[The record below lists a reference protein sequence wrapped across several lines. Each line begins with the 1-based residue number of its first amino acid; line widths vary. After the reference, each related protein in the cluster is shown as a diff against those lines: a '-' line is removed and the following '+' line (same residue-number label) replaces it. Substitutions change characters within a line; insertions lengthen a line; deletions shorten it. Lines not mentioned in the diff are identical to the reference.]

1 MQIPPRPKLHPFGRG
16 DHRPLIYF
24 LVVSVFCLYIALLY
38 FAFPHKHFETIVIVA
53 TVTLFALSILVFLV
67 LNRHFKKIKLEILTS
82 SGFEVYKP
90 NLLDSEHRDVCENSE
105 LGFHNEPCRVAYL
118 GTCKGRRV
126 LMSEH
131 LSWGPN
137 YLRLSTRWAVWT
149 PFTLPYAF
157 IGPKS
162 VWVNYKRTLGV
173 ERFDNVRSL
182 STQHERE
189 IRDLLIPLIDWFVP
203 QSNDQFAPRGFR
215 YSSKREGWIFD
226 GHWVILADYGH
237 TDADSMILM
246 TEFLVAFVEQLEK
259 RHESLTLQ
267 NKS

>member
-1 MQIPPRPKLHPFGRG
+1 
-16 DHRPLIYF
+16 
-24 LVVSVFCLYIALLY
+24 LYIALLY
-38 FAFPHKHFETIVIVA
+38 FAFPHKHFESIVIVA
-53 TVTLFALSILVFLV
+53 TVSLFAIPLFVFVV
-67 LNRHFKKIKLEILTS
+67 LNRYFKKIHNEKLFN
-82 SGFEVYKP
+82 SGFELYKP
-90 NLLDSEHRDVCENSE
+90 ELLDPEHRVVCEKTE
-105 LGFHNEPCRVAYL
+105 LGFYNQPCRVAFL
-118 GTCKGRRV
+118 GSYKGRRV

-149 PFTLPYAF
+149 PFTLPYALV
-157 IGPKS
+157 GPKS

-246 TEFLVAFVEQLEK
+246 AEFLVAFVEQLEK

>member
-1 MQIPPRPKLHPFGRG
+1 M
-16 DHRPLIYF
+16 
-24 LVVSVFCLYIALLY
+24 
-38 FAFPHKHFETIVIVA
+38 
-53 TVTLFALSILVFLV
+53 
-67 LNRHFKKIKLEILTS
+67 
-82 SGFEVYKP
+82 
-90 NLLDSEHRDVCENSE
+90 
-105 LGFHNEPCRVAYL
+105 
-118 GTCKGRRV
+118 
-126 LMSEH
+126 
-131 LSWGPN
+131 
-137 YLRLSTRWAVWT
+137 WT

-237 TDADSMILM
+237 TDANSMILM
-246 TEFLVAFVEQLEK
+246 AEFLVAFVEQLEK
-259 RHESLTLQ
+259 RHEPLTLQ